1 MSTYLEPLAIAA
13 NVTQAATCR
22 PDQVLVTFGML
33 YHFFLMR
40 LGPGEHHIQR
50 IMIESLEKR
59 WAKMDQPVF
68 IAAVILNP
76 LLHFSLFSPS
86 TNFDFATTL
95 DMFNRL
101 LYRFYPND
109 VTDLLQPYLNNYFSL
124 TGIFACWKPWI
135 HAEQVYA
142 MNTVSVF
149 FIYKLYST
157 ADFSNV

>member
-1 MSTYLEPLAIAA
+1 MSRYLEPLAIAA

-33 YHFFLMR
+33 YHFYLMKLQTEEFR
-40 LGPGEHHIQR
+40 IQKT
-50 IMIESLEKR
+50 MLESLEKR

-76 LLHFSLFSPS
+76 FLRFSLFSPS
-86 TNFDFATTL
+86 TNIDLATTL

-109 VTDLLQPYLNNYFSL
+109 PLDLLQPYLNDYFSL
-124 TGIFACWKPWI
+124 TGIFAHWKPWI

-142 MNTVSVF
+142 MKSVCNF
-149 FIYKLYST
+149 FY
-157 ADFSNV
+157 